1 MQRALQAAGRHKK
14 DRVVGLGVLQKESHV
29 QVSPVTISITDLL
42 RNVNKKE
49 STLLNYVPQEVFSE
63 TEDGERQ
70 SERAQAIKTYAWM
83 RQYAP
88 SVTLSI
94 GHNGEVATVYN
105 VSANKN
111 SVPPSA
117 KIMAVVG
124 SQALGETLSKNSISN
139 SPENVKTYAWVQDK
153 RQLYLHDVVIE
164 KETST
169 PPDANSLTELGP
181 QQNERLFTTSI
192 LKKRSMSSTNGSRQ
206 SRPMRGCGRQ
216 AAVVPS

>member
-63 TEDGERQ
+63 TENGERQ
-70 SERAQAIKTYAWM
+70 SEWVQAIKTYAWM

-88 SVTLSI
+88 GVTLSI
-94 GHNGEVATVYN
+94 GHNGEIATVYN

-139 SPENVKTYAWVQDK
+139 SPENVKTYAWMRK
-153 RQLYLHDVVIE
+153 
-164 KETST
+164 TSG
-169 PPDANSLTELGP
+169 SC
-181 QQNERLFTTSI
+181 I
-192 LKKRSMSSTNGSRQ
+192 ST
-206 SRPMRGCGRQ
+206 MW
-216 AAVVPS
+216 